1 MINEK
6 NISSFHLNNSQNLII
21 TNQLQKTG
29 KRNSIQK
36 IKTEIKNNYIQE
48 PLEKYESQ
56 VFPLEK
62 ELFENLNLEWG
73 EDIISENIPLIED
86 KNYYCHLVRTAKP
99 DPEKDNFFLI
109 HGFLSSGIRFIS
121 ILPYLINHYNVFIP
135 DTIGMGL
142 SSRPKIE
149 FSSPIDCEEY
159 F

>member
-62 ELFENLNLEWG
+62 ELFENLNLKWG

-109 HGFLSSGIRFIS
+109 HGFLS
-121 ILPYLINHYNVFIP
+121 
-135 DTIGMGL
+135 
-142 SSRPKIE
+142 
-149 FSSPIDCEEY
+149 
-159 F
+159 